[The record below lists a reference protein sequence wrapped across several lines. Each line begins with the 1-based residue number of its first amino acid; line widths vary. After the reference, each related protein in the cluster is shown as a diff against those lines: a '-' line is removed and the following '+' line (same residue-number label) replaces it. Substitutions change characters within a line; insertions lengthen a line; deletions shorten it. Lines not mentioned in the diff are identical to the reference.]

1 MHCTRRRNKT
11 SIIFII
17 FKSCFNQQDFFM
29 SHTPAFKPTLGLFDA
44 TMIVAGSMIGSGIFI
59 VSADITRNVGS
70 AGWLI
75 FVWLITGFMTLTAAL
90 SYGELSAMFP
100 KAGGQYVY
108 LKESYNPL
116 VGFLYGW
123 SFFAVIQTGT
133 IAAVGV
139 AFCKFAGYFFP
150 SLELTDAN
158 ILFTI
163 GTFKVYTAQLVSMV
177 LIVFLT
183 YINTKGIKGG
193 KWIQTTFT
201 LTKLLS
207 LFGLIVFGFIM
218 AKGDVWHANWTHAWH
233 MQSMTGGSEAA
244 GGTSTILLPLIGAA
258 AVGAIAS
265 SMVGSIF
272 SSDAWNNVT
281 FIAGEIKNP
290 QKNIGLSLFLGTMTV
305 TIIYVSANLMY
316 LAVMPLHDIA
326 FAKSDRV
333 AVAASNVIFGD
344 VGTYVIAVMIMISTF
359 GCNNGLILAGAR
371 VYYTMAQDGL
381 FFKKAATL
389 NKNAVPG
396 WALWTQCIV
405 ASLLCLSGKYGDLLD
420 MVSFIV
426 VIFYVLT
433 IGGIFILRRQRPE
446 AERPYKA
453 FGYPLLPAI
462 YMLMGISFCVL
473 LIIYKPNFTW
483 PGLIITLMGI
493 PLYYL
498 AASHS
503 KKTD

>member
-1 MHCTRRRNKT
+1 METTNT
-11 SIIFII
+11 
-17 FKSCFNQQDFFM
+17 
-29 SHTPAFKPTLGLFDA
+29 FKPTLGLLDA

-59 VSADITRNVGS
+59 VSADISRNVGS

-75 FVWLITGFMTLTAAL
+75 VVWLITGFMTLTAAL

-116 VGFLYGW
+116 TGFLYGW

-150 SLELTDAN
+150 SLELVEAN
-158 ILFTI
+158 ILFII
-163 GTFKVYTAQLVSMV
+163 GSLHIYTAQIVSILMIM
-177 LIVFLT
+177 LLT
-183 YINTKGIKGG
+183 YINTKGVQGG
-193 KWIQTTFT
+193 KMIQTTFT
-201 LTKLLS
+201 VTKLLS
-207 LFGLIVFGFIM
+207 LFGLIIFGFIM
-218 AKGDVWHANWTHAWH
+218 LKPEVWSANWTNAWQ
-233 MQSMTGGSEAA
+233 MQKLVHNGAA
-244 GGTSTILLPLIGAA
+244 VAFDTTIIIPLLGAA
-258 AVGAIAS
+258 AVGAIAA

-290 QKNIGLSLFLGTMTV
+290 QKNIGLSLLLGTLIV
-305 TIIYVSANLMY
+305 TIIYVSTNLMY
-316 LAVMPLHDIA
+316 LGVLPLNDIA
-326 FAKSDRV
+326 FAKADRV
-333 AVAASNVIFGD
+333 AVAASNVIFGNI
-344 VGTYVIAVMIMISTF
+344 GTYVIAAMIMISTF

-381 FFKKAATL
+381 FFKKAGVL
-389 NKNAVPG
+389 NKNAVPE
-396 WALWTQCIV
+396 WALWAQCVV

-433 IGGIFILRRQRPE
+433 IAGIFILRKNRPDM
-446 AERPYKA
+446 ERPYKA
-453 FGYPLLPAI
+453 IGYPILPAI
-462 YMLMGISFCVL
+462 YILLGISFCVL
-473 LIIYKPNFTW
+473 LIIYKPEFTW
-483 PGLIITLMGI
+483 PGLIITLIGI
-493 PLYYL
+493 PLYFI
-498 AASHS
+498 AVRTS
-503 KKTD
+503 KK